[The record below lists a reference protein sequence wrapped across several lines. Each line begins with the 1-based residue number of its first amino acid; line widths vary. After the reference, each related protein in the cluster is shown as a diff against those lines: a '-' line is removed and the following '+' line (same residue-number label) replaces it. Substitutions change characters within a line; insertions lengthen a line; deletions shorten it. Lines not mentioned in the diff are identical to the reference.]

1 MQFSDTN
8 TAKITATLTGTTNR
22 ITFDGTTSQKPT
34 PENAKAQIDK
44 ILDIISQSVTTTKM
58 TRTITQEAND

>member
-1 MQFSDTN
+1 MQFSDTM

-22 ITFDGTTSQKPT
+22 ITFDGTTAETPT

-44 ILDIISQSVTTTKM
+44 ILDVVGKSVTTAKM
-58 TRTITQEAND
+58 TRTITQEAS